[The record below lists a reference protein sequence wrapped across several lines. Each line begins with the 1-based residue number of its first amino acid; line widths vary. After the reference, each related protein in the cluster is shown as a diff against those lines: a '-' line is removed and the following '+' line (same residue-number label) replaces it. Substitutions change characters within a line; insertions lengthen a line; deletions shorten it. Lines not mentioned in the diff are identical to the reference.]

1 MALGTLWR
9 GDPLPDLP
17 PLQSFSAH
25 ISNDKA
31 LIAKMNSISVQEVE
45 ARMQNG
51 NHAYIAFLEEMPV
64 AYGWVATQRAGVR
77 EIELSFTLPPHNSYL
92 WDFQT
97 LPAWRGRGIYPHFLQ
112 EILRQ
117 ETHLVERFWILY
129 KPGEIAAEKSI
140 RKAGFLFVGELV
152 LTEGHVSGII
162 LFNDSER
169 ARIGATI
176 LSLPIVSEQ
185 KDKTE

>member
-9 GDPLPDLP
+9 GDTLPDLP
-17 PLQSFSAH
+17 PLQSFSVH
-25 ISNDKA
+25 ISTDKV
-31 LIAKMNSISVQEVE
+31 LISKMNDISLQEVD

-51 NHAYIAFLEEMPV
+51 NHAYIAFLEETPV

-77 EIELSFTLPPHNSYL
+77 EIGLSFTLPPHNSYL

-97 LPAWRGRGIYPHFLQ
+97 LPEWRGRGIYPHFLQ

-117 ETHLVERFWILY
+117 EMHLVERFWILY

-152 LTEGHVSGII
+152 LTQGHVSGITLI
-162 LFNDSER
+162 NDSER
-169 ARIGATI
+169 AQIGADV
-176 LSLPIVSEQ
+176 LNLPVT
-185 KDKTE
+185 TEEV